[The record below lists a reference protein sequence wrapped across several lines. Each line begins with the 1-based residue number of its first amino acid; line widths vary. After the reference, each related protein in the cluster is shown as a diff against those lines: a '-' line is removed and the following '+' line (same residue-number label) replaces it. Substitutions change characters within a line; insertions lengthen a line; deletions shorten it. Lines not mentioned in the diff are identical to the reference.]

1 MIRVGLLGLS
11 AIALFAIAPTIYSFM
26 SYYSSLQQEV
36 IARFS
41 GKRWTIPSRI
51 YSDSVTIYPGQ
62 RLDDIGFFERI
73 ARLNYHRVDAVA
85 EVNAR
90 GAYYYDEKHGELLI
104 FLHGFPYPFKDFSG
118 ELVRLTIQRDGTIT
132 SMDDG
137 SSRNPV
143 YSIELEPEMLGAI
156 FQGDWEQRRL
166 VPLTDI
172 PPAFVD
178 AILAAEDHRF
188 YEHHGI
194 DVMRTLKAGWID
206 FSTGHLVQGG
216 STLTQQ
222 LMKNFFLTSKRD
234 WHRKVKEALMA
245 YIAERQYSKDEI
257 LENYINDIYLGQ
269 RGQEGLYGIWEASEF
284 FFSKEPRD
292 LTIAEMATI
301 AGMIR
306 SPNRYNPI
314 RHPDVARQRRNEVL
328 SSMLQDGYVSKA
340 AYDLAV
346 TEPIRTREPFVET
359 NDAPYF
365 VDYVKH
371 ELAERYPPS
380 VLTGEGLRIYTTLD
394 VHMQKEADRAVTDN
408 LIRLAAQHPSLRR
421 MEKNEELQSCLV
433 AIEPQTGKIRAMTGG
448 RDYRESQ
455 FNRVTQSKRQPGS
468 AFKPVTYLAALQETL
483 EGGPAHFLPTT
494 YIEDTPFTWQ
504 VGETSWTPKNFKN
517 RYFGRVTLEFALEES
532 LNSATSRLANAIG
545 LDRVRA
551 MAFKL
556 GFGDLPAYPSIIL
569 GGIEVTPMQIAH
581 AYAILANDGLDTPLY
596 AVTAVVD
603 QKNQVIEGHELK
615 AEQVLSPE
623 LAYMMDFMLEQVI
636 NHGTGEGARKLGFT
650 RPAAGKTGTTNDSKD
665 AWFAGFTP
673 NLLAVVWTG
682 FDQKDALGLTGAEA
696 SLPAWTAFMKA
707 ATAPRPALDFGI
719 PPGVVIANVD
729 PLTGYLAGPY
739 CPVTIQGVFPRE
751 TAPTQVCPFHNSAG
765 STIPAS
771 ANATPRSQVGGTAA
785 ASGASADLTTTTANS
800 ATSQAEPSGD
810 THGDNWVE
818 PAAPDNVDSPN
829 D

>member
-1 MIRVGLLGLS
+1 MRPKRVILISLLVVS
-11 AIALFAIAPTIYSFM
+11 IAALFAVAPLVYSFI
-26 SYYSSLQQEV
+26 SYYNGLQQEV
-36 IARFS
+36 ITRFS

-62 RLDDIGFFERI
+62 RMDDIGFFERI
-73 ARLNYHRVDAVA
+73 ARLNYHRVDSPDQ
-85 EVNAR
+85 VNSR
-90 GAYYYDEKHGELLI
+90 GLYFYDQKHGRLLI
-104 FLHGFPYPFKDFSG
+104 FLHSFRYPFKDFTG
-118 ELVRLTIQRDGTIT
+118 EVVQLKLAPDGTLI
-132 SMDDG
+132 SFEDAG
-137 SSRNPV
+137 SRAPV
-143 YSIELEPEMLGAI
+143 YSIELEPELLGAI
-156 FQGDWEQRRL
+156 FQGDWQQRRL

-194 DVMRTLKAGWID
+194 DIKRTLMAGWID
-206 FSTGHLVQGG
+206 FSAGHVVQGG

-269 RGQEGLYGIWEASEF
+269 RGQEGIYGIWEASEF
-284 FFSKEPRD
+284 FFTREPRD

-314 RHPDVARQRRNEVL
+314 RHPDVARERRNEVL
-328 SSMLQDGYVSKA
+328 SSMLQDGYIGKA
-340 AYDLAV
+340 AYDVAV
-346 TEPIRTREPFVET
+346 TEPIRAREPFLET

-371 ELAERYPPS
+371 ELAERYPPT
-380 VLTGEGLRIYTTLD
+380 VLTGEGLRIFTTLD
-394 VHMQKEADRAVTDN
+394 VHMQKEGDQAITDN
-408 LIRLAAQHPSLRR
+408 LDRLAAQHASLRR
-421 MEKNEELQSCLV
+421 KEKKEGLQSCLV

-455 FNRVTQSKRQPGS
+455 FNRVTQSRRQPGS

-483 EGGPAHFLPTT
+483 EGGPDHFLPTT

-504 VGETSWTPKNFKN
+504 IGETSWTPKNFKK

-545 LDRVRA
+545 LDRVIA
-551 MAFKL
+551 MAAKL
-556 GFGDLPAYPSIIL
+556 GFGRLPAYPSIVL
-569 GGIEVTPMQIAH
+569 GGIEVTPMQIAR
-581 AYAILANDGLDTPLY
+581 AYAILANEGLEVPPY

-603 QKNQVIEGHELK
+603 QKNQVIEGHELLAK
-615 AEQVLSPE
+615 QVLSSD
-623 LAYMMDFMLEQVI
+623 LAYMMDFMLMQVI
-636 NHGTGEGARKLGFT
+636 NHGTGASARKMGFK
-650 RPAAGKTGTTNDSKD
+650 RPAAGKTGTTNDSID

-673 NLLAVVWTG
+673 NLLTVVWTG
-682 FDQKDALGLTGAEA
+682 FDQKEALGLTGAEA

-707 ATAPRPALDFGI
+707 ATAPRPALDFGV

-729 PLTGYLAGPY
+729 PLTGYLAGPN
-739 CPVTIQGVFPRE
+739 CPVTIRGVFPKSM
-751 TAPTQVCPFHNSAG
+751 APSQICPFHGSAG
-765 STIPAS
+765 AVSPVA
-771 ANATPRSQVGGTAA
+771 GGSEET
-785 ASGASADLTTTTANS
+785 
-800 ATSQAEPSGD
+800 
-810 THGDNWVE
+810 
-818 PAAPDNVDSPN
+818 PDNVDPDAEAPPTDPSSPN

>member
-1 MIRVGLLGLS
+1 MKLAVKLGLWGLL
-11 AIALFAIAPTIYSFM
+11 AIALFAIAPAIYAFLN
-26 SYYSSLQQEV
+26 YYSSLKQEV

-41 GKRWTIPSRI
+41 GVRWTIPSRI

-62 RLDDIGFFERI
+62 RLADLGFFERI
-73 ARLNYHRVDAVA
+73 ARLNYHRVATPA

-90 GAYYYDEKHGELLI
+90 GTYYYDQKHGRLLI
-104 FLHGFPYPFKDFSG
+104 FLHSFPYPFKDFAG
-118 ELVRLTIQRDGTIT
+118 EQIGLKTTPDGTIA

-137 SSRNPV
+137 VSHQPV
-143 YSIELEPEMLGAI
+143 YSIELEPELLGAI

-194 DVMRTLKAGWID
+194 DLRRTLKAGWID
-206 FSTGHLVQGG
+206 FSAGRLVQGG

-245 YIAERQYSKDEI
+245 YIAEQQYSKDEI
-257 LENYINDIYLGQ
+257 LENYVNDIYLGQ
-269 RGQEGLYGIWEASEF
+269 RGQEGLYGIWEASQF
-284 FFSKEPRD
+284 FFSKDPRD

-314 RHPDVARQRRNEVL
+314 RHASAARERRNEVL

-340 AYDLAV
+340 AYDIAV
-346 TEPIRTREPFVET
+346 TEPIRAREPFAET

-365 VDYVKH
+365 VDYVKR

-380 VLTGEGLRIYTTLD
+380 VLTGEGLRIFTTLD
-394 VHMQKEADRAVTDN
+394 VHMQKESDRAINDN
-408 LIRLAAQHPSLRR
+408 LNRLAADHASLRR
-421 MEKNEELQSCLV
+421 KEKSQGLQSCLV

-455 FNRVTQSKRQPGS
+455 FNRVTQSRRQPGS

-483 EGGPAHFLPTT
+483 EGGPDHFLPTT
-494 YIEDTPFTWQ
+494 YIEDRPFTWQ
-504 VGETSWTPKNFKN
+504 IGETSWTPKNFKN

-551 MAFKL
+551 MAAKL
-556 GFGDLPAYPSIIL
+556 GFGDLPPYPSIVL
-569 GGIEVTPMQIAH
+569 GGIEVTPMQLAN
-581 AYAILANDGLDTPLY
+581 AYAILANGGLNSPPY
-596 AVTAVVD
+596 AVSAVVD

-623 LAYMMDFMLEQVI
+623 LAYTMDFMLEQVI
-636 NHGTGEGARKLGFT
+636 DHGTGAAARKLGFT

-682 FDQKDALGLTGAEA
+682 FDQKEVLGLTGAEA
-696 SLPAWTAFMKA
+696 SLPAWTDFMKA

-719 PPGVVIANVD
+719 PPGVVMAKVD

-739 CPVTIQGVFPRE
+739 CPVAIQGVFPKDA
-751 TAPTQVCPFHNSAG
+751 APTQTCPFHTTAG
-765 STIPAS
+765 
-771 ANATPRSQVGGTAA
+771 NA
-785 ASGASADLTTTTANS
+785 ASGEAADT
-800 ATSQAEPSGD
+800 
-810 THGDNWVE
+810 NWE
-818 PAAPDNVDSPN
+818 PAPDVAASPN

>member
-1 MIRVGLLGLS
+1 MRVKRAIKLSLLGLG
-11 AIALFAIAPTIYSFM
+11 AIALFAMAPAIYSFM
-26 SYYSSLQQEV
+26 SYYNALEHEV
-36 IARFS
+36 VVRFS

-62 RLDDIGFFERI
+62 HLDDIGFFQRL
-73 ARLNYHRVDAVA
+73 ARLNYHPVA
-85 EVNAR
+85 TAAQVNAR
-90 GAYYYDEKHGELLI
+90 GFYNYDKKSGRLLL
-104 FLHGFPYPFKDFSG
+104 FLHSFRYPYKNFDG
-118 ELVRLTIQRDGTIT
+118 ELVALKVASDGTIK
-132 SMDDG
+132 SIDDG
-137 SSRNPV
+137 VTHRPV

-166 VPLTDI
+166 VPLSDI

-194 DVMRTLKAGWID
+194 DVIRTLKAAWVD
-206 FSTGHLVQGG
+206 FTTGHLVQGG

-234 WHRKVKEALMA
+234 WHRKIKEALMA
-245 YIAERQYSKDEI
+245 YIAERLYSKDEI
-257 LENYINDIYLGQ
+257 LDNYINDIYLGQ
-269 RGQEGLYGIWEASEF
+269 RGQEGIYGIWEASEF
-284 FFSKEPRD
+284 YFSKEPRD
-292 LTIAEMATI
+292 LSIAEMATI

-314 RHPDVARQRRNEVL
+314 RHADRARKRRNEVL

-346 TEPIRTREPFVET
+346 TEPIRAREPFVET

-365 VDYVKH
+365 VEYVKH
-371 ELAERYPPS
+371 ELAERYPPL
-380 VLTGEGLRIYTTLD
+380 VLTGEGLRIFTTLD
-394 VHMQKEADRAVTDN
+394 VHMQKESDHAISDN
-408 LIRLAAQHPSLRR
+408 LNHLLATHASLRR
-421 MEKNEELQSCLV
+421 KEKKEELQSCLV

-483 EGGPAHFLPTT
+483 EGGPEHFLPTS

-504 VGETSWTPKNFKN
+504 IGNTSWTPRNFKN
-517 RYFGRVTLEFALEES
+517 RYFGHVMLEFALEES
-532 LNSATSRLANAIG
+532 LNSATSRLAYTIG

-551 MAFKL
+551 MAAKL
-556 GFGDLPAYPSIIL
+556 GFGELPPYPSIVL
-569 GGIEVTPMQIAH
+569 GGIEVSPMQIAT
-581 AYAILANDGLDTPLY
+581 AYAIMADEGLYAPPY

-603 QKNQVIEGHELK
+603 QNNKVIEGHELK
-615 AEQVLSPE
+615 AEQVLSPD

-636 NHGTGEGARKLGFT
+636 NHGTGEGARRMGFT

-673 NLLAVVWTG
+673 NLVAVVWTG
-682 FDQKDALGLTGAEA
+682 FDQKATLGLTGAQA

-707 ATAPRPALDFGI
+707 ATAPRPPLDFGV
-719 PPGVVIANVD
+719 PPGIVLAKVD

-739 CPVTIQGVFPRE
+739 CPVTVEGVFPRDL
-751 TAPTQVCPFHNSAG
+751 APTQVCPFHTSAAG
-765 STIPAS
+765 T
-771 ANATPRSQVGGTAA
+771 TPAA
-785 ASGASADLTTTTANS
+785 ATGVNPARGADANWE
-800 ATSQAEPSGD
+800 AVPND
-810 THGDNWVE
+810 PN
-818 PAAPDNVDSPN
+818 SPN

>member
-1 MIRVGLLGLS
+1 MKIGLLALC
-11 AIALFAIAPTIYSFM
+11 AVALFAIAPAIYSFI
-26 SYYSSLQQEV
+26 SYYDTLQQEV

-41 GKRWTIPSRI
+41 GKRWSIPSRI
-51 YSDSVTIYPGQ
+51 YSDSVTVYPGQ
-62 RLDDIGFFERI
+62 RLSDIGFFERI
-73 ARLNYHRVDAVA
+73 ARLNYHRVESAA
-85 EVNAR
+85 QVNAR
-90 GAYYYDEKHGELLI
+90 GIYFYDQKHGRLLI
-104 FLHGFPYPFKDFSG
+104 FLHSFPYPFKGFTG
-118 ELVRLTIQRDGTIT
+118 ELVQLKFAPDGTLT
-132 SMDDG
+132 SIEDG
-137 SSRNPV
+137 GSHAPV
-143 YSIELEPEMLGAI
+143 YSIELEPELLGAI
-156 FQGDWEQRRL
+156 FQGDWQQRRL

-206 FSTGHLVQGG
+206 FSSGHLVQGG

-314 RHPDVARQRRNEVL
+314 RHVNAARVRRNEVL

-340 AYDLAV
+340 AYDVAV
-346 TEPIRTREPFVET
+346 TEPIRARAAFVET

-371 ELAERYPPS
+371 ELAERYPPT
-380 VLTGEGLRIYTTLD
+380 VLTGEGLRIFTTLD
-394 VHMQKEADRAVTDN
+394 VHMQKEGDRAITDN
-408 LIRLAAQHPSLRR
+408 LDRLVAQHASLRR
-421 MEKNEELQSCLV
+421 KEKKEELQSCLV

-468 AFKPVTYLAALQETL
+468 AFKPVTYLAAFQETL
-483 EGGPAHFLPTT
+483 EGGPDHFLPTT
-494 YIEDTPFTWQ
+494 YIQDTPFTWQ
-504 VGETSWTPKNFKN
+504 IGATNWTPKNFKN

-532 LNSATSRLANAIG
+532 LNSATSRLANTIG

-551 MAFKL
+551 MAAKL
-556 GFGDLPAYPSIIL
+556 GFGDLPPYPSIVL
-569 GGIEVTPMQIAH
+569 GGIEVTPMQVAK
-581 AYAILANDGLDTPLY
+581 AYAILANEGLEVPPY
-596 AVTAVVD
+596 AVSAVVD

-615 AEQVLSPE
+615 AEQVLSPA
-623 LAYMMDFMLEQVI
+623 LAYTMDFMLEQVI
-636 NHGTGEGARKLGFT
+636 DHGTGEGARKLGFT
-650 RPAAGKTGTTNDSKD
+650 RPAAGKTGTTNDSVD

-673 NLLAVVWTG
+673 NLLTVVWTG
-682 FDQKDALGLTGAEA
+682 FDQKEALGLTGAEA

-707 ATAPRPALDFGI
+707 ATAPRPALDFGV
-719 PPGVVIANVD
+719 PPGVVVAKID

-739 CPVTIQGVFPRE
+739 CPVTIQGVFPKE
-751 TAPTQVCPFHNSAG
+751 MAPTQTCPFHTSAG
-765 STIPAS
+765 DG
-771 ANATPRSQVGGTAA
+771 ATPAA
-785 ASGASADLTTTTANS
+785 GESADANW
-800 ATSQAEPSGD
+800 E
-810 THGDNWVE
+810 
-818 PAAPDNVDSPN
+818 AAPDDGSSPN